1 VAKLTQPKIGS
12 MKKQRFV
19 LFILAIALGITFD
32 SKGQTLQREY
42 NIDVLVEGDML
53 DNPWAGGLN
62 SPQFS
67 AMDIDMDGVED
78 LFVFDR
84 SGNRLLTFIKEGA
97 TQYRYTREYNDAFPD
112 DLVNWVVAR
121 DFNCDGLKD
130 LAANSQSGFKIY
142 LNTYTPENGLG
153 FQLMPYSST
162 NDLVPASYQFN
173 NNPFNAP
180 VYTISPDMPSFVDYD
195 DDGDIDVFTFTEYS
209 TTIYFFK
216 NMAVENG
223 NCAVPEYICANRCY
237 GMFSESPESFAI
249 YTGSEAECTFNVVD
263 PQGIQTSDRLHTG
276 GILLSIDMD
285 QNGIKDLIVSDV
297 SEPNM
302 AAFMMENSITG
313 LDSAAYAYFDF
324 PAQFG
329 GSSAVDMTLFPAGY
343 YLDLDGDEIK
353 DLLVSPN
360 VGSEGLDVN
369 SVWYYKNEG
378 QNDLPSFQY
387 QTDDFLQHEMMDFGV
402 NSAPVLFDA
411 DNDGLLDLIVSNRKA
426 FSVETI
432 YTSKLQLFLN
442 VGNEEVPS
450 FELVDDNWLD
460 IPSQLW
466 TAIYPSFGDL
476 DGDGDADLVIGDQ
489 DGLLHVYRNTAV
501 SGSAANFQIW
511 ENILTDDSNS
521 NIDVGQFA
529 TPQIIDLDSDGL
541 NDLIVGE
548 KNGNINFF
556 KNIGTLSQY
565 NFQLIEDT
573 IGDVVATNQLG
584 INGYS
589 VPFFFKDENDLWQL
603 LIGSETGQVN
613 QYDQIEGN
621 IFGSFNLITQ
631 SFEGALEGERSAVS
645 YMDFTNDGIRDL
657 VYGQNGGG
665 LSVYVSESLETSAT
679 EVTATSFEIYP
690 NPISKNG
697 TITLQLHSLE
707 ALPALVKVYDE
718 LGRVVSEFTMTSR
731 SERIVL
737 QAERGVYFVRCG
749 TKTAKLVIQ

>member
-1 VAKLTQPKIGS
+1 

-19 LFILAIALGITFD
+19 LSILVIILGI
-32 SKGQTLQREY
+32 SISSNGQTLQREY

-67 AMDIDMDGVED
+67 AMDIDMDGVDD

-97 TQYRYTREYNDAFPD
+97 TQYRFTREYNSAFPH

-153 FQLMPYSST
+153 FQLMPFSAT

-216 NMAVENG
+216 NMSVENG

-276 GILLSIDMD
+276 GILLSIDLD

-302 AAFMMENSITG
+302 AAFMMENSVTG
-313 LDSAAYAYFDF
+313 LDSTAFAYFDF

-329 GSSAVDMTLFPAGY
+329 NSDAVNMILFPAGY
-343 YLDLDGDEIK
+343 YLDLDGDDVK

-360 VGSEGLDVN
+360 VASDGVDVN

-378 QNDLPSFQY
+378 VNDLPSFQY
-387 QTDDFLQHEMMDFGV
+387 QTDDFLQHEMLDFGV
-402 NSAPVLFDA
+402 NSAPVLFDM

-426 FSVETI
+426 FSVETA
-432 YTSKLQLFLN
+432 YTSKLVYFKN
-442 VGNEEVPS
+442 VGTIEVPS
-450 FELVDDNWLD
+450 YEMIDDNWLD
-460 IPSQLW
+460 IPSQEW
-466 TAIYPSFGDL
+466 TSVYPAFGDL
-476 DGDGDADLVIGDQ
+476 DGDGDSDLVIGDQ
-489 DGLLHVYRNTAV
+489 DGFMHVYRNTA
-501 SGSAANFQIW
+501 SAGSAANFQIW
-511 ENILTDDSNS
+511 ESILTDNTNT
-521 NIDVGQFA
+521 NIDIGQFA
-529 TPQIIDLDSDGL
+529 TPQILDLDNDGL
-541 NDLIVGE
+541 NDLVVGE

-556 KNIGTLSQY
+556 KNVGSLSQY
-565 NFQLIEDT
+565 DFQLIEDS

-589 VPFFFKDENDLWQL
+589 VPFFFKDENDQFQL
-603 LIGSETGQVN
+603 LVGSETGQVN
-613 QYDQIEGN
+613 HYNQVEGN
-621 IFGSFNLITQ
+621 IFSSFNLITET
-631 SFEGALEGERSAVS
+631 FEGVLEGERSAVS
-645 YMDFTNDGIRDL
+645 YVDITNDGIRDL
-657 VYGQNGGG
+657 FYGQIGGG
-665 LSVYVSESLETSAT
+665 LSVYVSESLETSVADI
-679 EVTATSFEIYP
+679 ESASFEIYP

-697 TITLQLHSLE
+697 VVTLQLNSME
-707 ALPALVKVYDE
+707 ALPALVKVHDE
-718 LGRVVSEFTMTSR
+718 LGRIVSEFTMNSR
-731 SERIVL
+731 SERIIL

>member
-1 VAKLTQPKIGS
+1 

-19 LFILAIALGITFD
+19 LSILVFILGI
-32 SKGQTLQREY
+32 SISSNGQTLQREY
-42 NIDVLVEGDML
+42 NIDVLAEGDML
-53 DNPWAGGLN
+53 DNPWVGGLN

-67 AMDIDMDGVED
+67 AMDIDMDGVDD

-97 TQYRYTREYNDAFPD
+97 TQYRFTREYNSAFPH

-153 FQLMPYSST
+153 FELMPFSAT

-216 NMAVENG
+216 NMSVENG

-276 GILLSIDMD
+276 GILLSIDLD

-302 AAFMMENSITG
+302 AAFMMENSVTG
-313 LDSAAYAYFDF
+313 LDSTAFAYFDF

-329 GSSAVDMTLFPAGY
+329 NSDAVNMILFPAGY
-343 YLDLDGDEIK
+343 YLDLDGDDVK

-360 VGSEGLDVN
+360 VASDGVDVN

-378 QNDLPSFQY
+378 VNDLPSFQY
-387 QTDDFLQHEMMDFGV
+387 QTDDFLQHEMLDFGV
-402 NSAPVLFDA
+402 NSAPVLFDV
-411 DNDGLLDLIVSNRKA
+411 DSDGLLDLIVSNRKA
-426 FSVETI
+426 FSVETA
-432 YTSKLQLFLN
+432 YTSKLVYFKN
-442 VGNEEVPS
+442 VGTIEVPS
-450 FELVDDNWLD
+450 YEMIDDNWLD
-460 IPSQLW
+460 IPSQEW
-466 TAIYPSFGDL
+466 TSVYPAFGDL
-476 DGDGDADLVIGDQ
+476 DGDGDSDLVIGDQ
-489 DGLLHVYRNTAV
+489 DGFMHVYRNTAS

-511 ENILTDDSNS
+511 ESILTDNTNT
-521 NIDVGQFA
+521 NIDIGQFA
-529 TPQIIDLDSDGL
+529 TPQILDLDNDGL
-541 NDLIVGE
+541 NDLVVGE

-556 KNIGTLSQY
+556 KNVGTLSQY
-565 NFQLIEDT
+565 DFQLIEDS

-589 VPFFFKDENDLWQL
+589 VPFFFKDENDQFQL
-603 LIGSETGQVN
+603 LVGSETGQVN
-613 QYDQIEGN
+613 HYNQVEGN
-621 IFGSFNLITQ
+621 IFSSFNLITET
-631 SFEGALEGERSAVS
+631 FEGVLEGERSAVS
-645 YMDFTNDGIRDL
+645 YVDITNDGIRDL
-657 VYGQNGGG
+657 FYGQIGGG
-665 LSVYVSESLETSAT
+665 LSVYVSESLETSVADI
-679 EVTATSFEIYP
+679 ESASFEIYP

-697 TITLQLHSLE
+697 VVTLQLNSME
-707 ALPALVKVYDE
+707 ALPAMVKVHDE
-718 LGRVVSEFTMTSR
+718 LGRIVSEFTMNSR
-731 SERIVL
+731 SERITL

>member
-1 VAKLTQPKIGS
+1 

-19 LFILAIALGITFD
+19 LSILVLILSVSI
-32 SKGQTLQREY
+32 SSNGQTLQREY
-42 NIDVLVEGDML
+42 NIDVLVEGEML

-121 DFNCDGLKD
+121 DFNCDGLMD
-130 LAANSQSGFKIY
+130 LASNSQSGFKIY
-142 LNTYTPENGLG
+142 INTYSAETGLG
-153 FQLMPYSST
+153 FQLMPFAST

-216 NMAVENG
+216 NLAVENG
-223 NCAVPEYICANRCY
+223 NCGMPEYICANRCY
-237 GMFSESPESFAI
+237 GMFSESPESFTI
-249 YTGSEAECTFNVVD
+249 FTGSEAECSFNVVD

-276 GILLSIDMD
+276 GIILSIDLD
-285 QNGIKDLIVSDV
+285 QNGIKDLIISDV

-302 AAFMMENSITG
+302 ADFLMEDSMTG
-313 LDSAAYAYFDF
+313 LDSTVVAHFDF
-324 PAQFG
+324 PAQWG
-329 GSSAVDMTLFPAGY
+329 GSSAVNMVLFPAGY
-343 YLDLDGDEIK
+343 YVDVDGDDIK

-360 VGSEGLDVN
+360 SPNDAVDVN
-369 SVWYYKNEG
+369 SVLFYKNEG

-387 QTDDFLQHEMMDFGV
+387 QTDDFLQHEMLDFGV
-402 NSAPVLFDA
+402 NTAPILFDV
-411 DNDGLLDLIVSNRKA
+411 DQDGLLDLIVSNRKA
-426 FSVETI
+426 FSAETI
-432 YTSKLQLFLN
+432 YTSKLHYLRN
-442 VGNEEVPS
+442 VGTIEVPS
-450 FELVDDNWLD
+450 FELVDDNWLN
-460 IPSQLW
+460 IPAQLW
-466 TAIYPSFGDL
+466 TALHPAFGDL
-476 DGDGDADLVIGDQ
+476 DSDGDDDLVIGDQ
-489 DGLLHVYRNTAV
+489 DGLMHVYRNNAA
-501 SGSAANFQIW
+501 SGAPSNFVIL
-511 ENILTDDSNS
+511 ETILTDNTNT

-529 TPQIIDLDSDGL
+529 TPQILDFNNDGL
-541 NDLIVGE
+541 NDLLVGE
-548 KNGNINFF
+548 KNGNVNFF
-556 KNIGTLSQY
+556 ENIGTSSQY
-565 NFQLIEDT
+565 EFQLIEDS

-589 VPFFFKDENDLWQL
+589 VPFFFKDENDFWQL

-631 SFEGALEGERSAVS
+631 SFEGVIEGERSAVA
-645 YMDFTNDGIRDL
+645 YVDMTNDGIRDL
-657 VYGQNGGG
+657 FYGQNGGG
-665 LSVYVSESLETSAT
+665 LSVYVSESLETSVSSI
-679 EVTATSFEIYP
+679 ESNSFEIYP

-697 TITLQLHSLE
+697 IVTIQLNSLE
-707 ALPALVKVYDE
+707 VLPALVRVQDE
-718 LGRVVSEFTMTSR
+718 LGRVVHEQTMNSR
-731 SERIVL
+731 SERITL
-737 QAERGVYFVRCG
+737 QAERGVYFVQCG